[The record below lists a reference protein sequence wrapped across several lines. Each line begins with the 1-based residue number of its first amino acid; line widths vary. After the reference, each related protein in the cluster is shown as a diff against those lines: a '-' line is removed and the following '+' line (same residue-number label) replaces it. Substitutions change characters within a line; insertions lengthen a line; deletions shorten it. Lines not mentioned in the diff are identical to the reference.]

1 MAIGEISPFTVPE
14 LCIESIVSFKK
25 TVEKK
30 NLILINCSKE
40 NSQMLRVNFFDV
52 SSTDFPVSFIN
63 SSRRSPVI

>member
-14 LCIESIVSFKK
+14 LCIESIVSLKK
-25 TVEKK
+25 TVEKR

-40 NSQMLRVNFFDV
+40 NSQMLINFFDV